1 MELSDAQ
8 KVAITKWIQEGRS
21 LADVQ
26 RLLREDLEISMTY
39 MDVRFLVDDLDIE
52 VAKKEPEPPELSE
65 VEAAEEVTA
74 EPVEAELVDEGS
86 HGAVTVDVDAIMRPG
101 SLVSG
106 TVVFSDGVSLTW
118 QLSAAGQLGLI
129 PGEDPEYRPSPDDL
143 QSFQKQLEEI
153 LRKKGY

>member
-8 KVAITKWIQEGRS
+8 IAAVTKWILEGRS

-26 RLLREDLEISMTY
+26 RSLREDLGISMTY

-52 VAKKEPEPPELSE
+52 VAKKEPEAPELSE
-65 VEAAEEVTA
+65 VEAVEDVTA
-74 EPVEAELVDEGS
+74 EPAEAELVEES
-86 HGAVTVDVDAIMRPG
+86 ANGAVTVDVDAIMRPG

-129 PGEDPEYRPSPDDL
+129 PGEDPDYRPSPDDL